1 MKKQLSIW
9 SISLFSAFFITS
21 CGDKPEEPKTGM
33 SSTELNKI
41 IDQMVKDEELDKEVA
56 DNIKNKL
63 KDQEAEATS
72 VPVDISDEDRKGAV
86 AVNSLQLLQ
95 DIHLDRSLKLDKYLG
110 KTLLIKD
117 LLIYNVSTVDKGGN
131 YVKKVFA
138 YPFNPK
144 NNTIAVSFGEY
155 DSYPE
160 FTFKGQYLEVINE
173 IASKNA
179 SFNFELNNPD
189 QMKKINALEWE
200 CIEENTFVYKVD
212 ILVKDFSK
220 DNFKY
225 KIGENITNDM
235 KVNDIQISL
244 TGAEIQK

>member
-9 SISLFSAFFITS
+9 SISLFSAFLITS
-21 CGDKPEEPKTGM
+21 CGNKPDGAKAGM
-33 SSTELNKI
+33 SSTEFNKI
-41 IDQMVKDEELDKEVA
+41 IDQMVQDEELDKEA
-56 DNIKNKL
+56 AENIKNKL
-63 KDQEAEATS
+63 KDQEAKATT

-138 YPFNPK
+138 YPFDPK
-144 NNTIAVSFGEY
+144 NNTIAVSYYSEY
-155 DSYPE
+155 APY
-160 FTFKGQYLEVINE
+160 FTFKGQDLNVINE

-189 QMKKINALEWE
+189 QMKKINALDWE
-200 CIEENTFVYKVD
+200 SIEDNNFVYKVD
-212 ILVKDFSK
+212 ILVKNFDK

-225 KIGENITNDM
+225 TIGEDITNDM